1 MDYNIKYIILFI
13 IVVICIIIIYNY
25 NKSFKYEMLTNIT
38 EEYIIPK
45 RIYSYYDEPND
56 IIKAHYETWKRKYPD
71 WEIILINNKNLYELV
86 DKKFIDKYVK
96 LDSIKFS
103 DFLRVYLLKENGG
116 VWLDG
121 GIFVINSFLNK
132 YYEEMIQNKYDAC
145 LYEFTIKTVK
155 HNNILI
161 PHLDNWF
168 MMSKKNSKYMTD
180 LFNEFTRAYDMEFL
194 EYKKKVLRKNNINLT
209 NTIDKYENDIYLMQH
224 AIAQYLMYKNGFK
237 YYNIN
242 LKVAEESMFYL
253 QQLHKWNSD
262 EVILDIINRTD
273 WNNIYAVKLIGAN
286 RKAITDDI
294 KQKYIDKIN
303 SL

>member
-1 MDYNIKYIILFI
+1 
-13 IVVICIIIIYNY
+13 
-25 NKSFKYEMLTNIT
+25 MLTNLT
-38 EEYIIPK
+38 EEYILPK

-56 IIKAHYETWKRKYPD
+56 IIKAHYNTWKRKYPD
-71 WEIILINNKNLYELV
+71 WEIILIDNNNLYDLV
-86 DKKFIDKYVK
+86 DHKFIDKYVK

-121 GIFVINSFLNK
+121 GIFIIDDFLNK
-132 YYEEMIQNKYDAC
+132 YYNEMIKNNYDVC

-168 MMSKKNSKYMTD
+168 MMSKKNSKYMND
-180 LFNEFTRAYDMEFL
+180 LFNEFTKAYDMGFL
-194 EYKKKVLRKNNINLT
+194 EYKKNVLQQNNMNLI
-209 NTIDKYENDIYLMQH
+209 NTINRYENDIYLMQH
-224 AIAQYLMYKNGFK
+224 AIAQYLVYKNGLN

-242 LKVAEESMFYL
+242 LKIAEESMFYL
-253 QQLHKWNSD
+253 QQLYNWNSQK
-262 EVILDIINRTD
+262 VILDIINRSN
-273 WNNIYAVKLIGAN
+273 WNNIYAVKLIGVN
-286 RKAITDDI
+286 RKAITEDI